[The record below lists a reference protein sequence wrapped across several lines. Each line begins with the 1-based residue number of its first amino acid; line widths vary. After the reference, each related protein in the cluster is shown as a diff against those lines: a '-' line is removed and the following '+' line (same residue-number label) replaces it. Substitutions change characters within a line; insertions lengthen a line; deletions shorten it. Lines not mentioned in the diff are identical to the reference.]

1 MNHYKILKYL
11 ATGLI
16 LLATFQTIT
25 AQPGDSLT
33 LQKAIDMALQNNHLL
48 NIKKIEVKEKKSKV
62 AESRIKALPMIS
74 ISSTLQYNQN
84 LAELTI
90 PEGSFGSIPLSAQLV
105 IPLPNQDMTFELS
118 QHETFNAAVT
128 LYQPL
133 TQLGKIKAGIDV
145 SKTDVNIAEQETR
158 KASQQIRQAVEK
170 LYYGLLINQKNIEEA
185 NAKIELAK
193 MKLHDVE
200 AALESGKTIDVNKAG
215 LMANIADEEQNLLK
229 LQIEAED
236 YTADLNNLTGLNTDN
251 LVLSNVEFSTPKFI
265 TTTATEPLS
274 SNSDLKIAELNQ
286 QKAKQA
292 VKAAR
297 LNYLPD
303 LGFIAGYSYQTGN
316 NLYPGKNPFVGANF
330 KWNLQD
336 IFSNRQ
342 QVNQRNFLLEQASE
356 NVINT
361 REQVTS
367 EIEKAHR
374 KINQSVALINVAQ
387 KAVTYRE
394 EELKIEQDKQTSG
407 LNTKTNLL
415 DAQALL
421 AKARANLLAAQLNY
435 RLACSDLT
443 ILTGEE

>member
-1 MNHYKILKYL
+1 M
-11 ATGLI
+11 
-16 LLATFQTIT
+16 
-25 AQPGDSLT
+25 
-33 LQKAIDMALQNNHLL
+33 
-48 NIKKIEVKEKKSKV
+48 
-62 AESRIKALPMIS
+62 
-74 ISSTLQYNQN
+74 
-84 LAELTI
+84 
-90 PEGSFGSIPLSAQLV
+90 
-105 IPLPNQDMTFELS
+105 
-118 QHETFNAAVT
+118 
-128 LYQPL
+128 
-133 TQLGKIKAGIDV
+133 
-145 SKTDVNIAEQETR
+145 
-158 KASQQIRQAVEK
+158 
-170 LYYGLLINQKNIEEA
+170 
-185 NAKIELAK
+185 
-193 MKLHDVE
+193 
-200 AALESGKTIDVNKAG
+200 
-215 LMANIADEEQNLLK
+215 
-229 LQIEAED
+229 
-236 YTADLNNLTGLNTDN
+236 
-251 LVLSNVEFSTPKFI
+251 
-265 TTTATEPLS
+265 S

>member
-394 EELKIEQDKQTSG
+394 EELKIEYDKQVSG
-407 LNTKTNLL
+407 LNTKTDLL